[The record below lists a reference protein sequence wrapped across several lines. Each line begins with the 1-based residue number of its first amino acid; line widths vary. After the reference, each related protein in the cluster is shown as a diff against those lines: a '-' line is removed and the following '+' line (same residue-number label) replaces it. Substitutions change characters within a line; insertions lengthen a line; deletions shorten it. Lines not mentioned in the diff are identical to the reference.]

1 MIRKRR
7 KYSKSIIFL
16 NLKTGGYLLAV
27 FDANF
32 CTFTTEIN
40 LSENDKNCFNCND
53 IPNVL
58 SLNVDADNNN

>member
-1 MIRKRR
+1 
-7 KYSKSIIFL
+7 
-16 NLKTGGYLLAV
+16 LKTGGYQLAV